1 MVKLIAR
8 YRPFKVTIWTD
19 KNQLKFVHQFQMR
32 RWLAIADWPMRGRRQ
47 VATLLATAMVA
58 AILLPAV
65 GTERRFYPSH
75 KADKEEV
82 IAVKE
87 SRHLYP
93 NNKEAKN
100 ISARTKSIK
109 IT

>member
-1 MVKLIAR
+1 
-8 YRPFKVTIWTD
+8 
-19 KNQLKFVHQFQMR
+19 MR

-47 VATLLATAMVA
+47 VARLLATAMAA

-87 SRHLYP
+87 SRPL
-93 NNKEAKN
+93 
-100 ISARTKSIK
+100 
-109 IT
+109 

>member
-1 MVKLIAR
+1 
-8 YRPFKVTIWTD
+8 
-19 KNQLKFVHQFQMR
+19 MR

-47 VATLLATAMVA
+47 VARLLATAMAA

-87 SRHLYP
+87 RSSSLP
-93 NNKEAKN
+93 QQ
-100 ISARTKSIK
+100 
-109 IT
+109 